1 MKKVVLTVAFCVAL
15 VGWAVAAPTVDG
27 KVSSGEYANSQSLID
42 GKLTLNW
49 APDGSGGL
57 FVAVATTGSGWA
69 GVGFGSQR
77 MNGAYIYMGYV
88 DAGKAVFTE
97 QAGKGHSHRDS
108 GKKTA
113 DQSAVVTK
121 GGSTVVEFHVNE
133 YGDVVRGEP

>member
-1 MKKVVLTVAFCVAL
+1 
-15 VGWAVAAPTVDG
+15 
-27 KVSSGEYANSQSLID
+27 
-42 GKLTLNW
+42 
-49 APDGSGGL
+49 
-57 FVAVATTGSGWA
+57 
-69 GVGFGSQR
+69 

-121 GGSTVVEFHVNE
+121 GGSTVVEFHVPAAALPFTGKSVPFIVAFSDSADLTTFHEGNF
-133 YGDVVRGEP
+133 GNGTLTLP